1 VPRAGLTPRAVVEE
15 AERMVDDVGFEG
27 MTLAALAE
35 RLGVRQPSLY
45 KHIDGVAGLRRA
57 IAIRA
62 ARELTEVLGRAAVG
76 RARGDAITAMA
87 AAHRKWG
94 LAHPGRYQVSQ
105 TAPELYQA
113 SRIAPDPGGEHEKV
127 VSDYVQMFS
136 DVLSGFGLAGD
147 DAIDAIRGIR
157 AALHGFVSLE
167 AGGGFAMP
175 HDIDRSHR
183 RLVAAL
189 VDALDHWATGSAPA
203 ALPGTGETKTA
214 PSRSL
219 NQVPGPDAPA
229 RPAP

>member
-1 VPRAGLTPRAVVEE
+1 LTSQRVVEE

-45 KHIDGVAGLRRA
+45 KHIDGVADLRRA
-57 IAIRA
+57 IAVRA
-62 ARELTEVLGRAAVG
+62 ARELTEVLSRAAVG
-76 RARGDAITAMA
+76 RARGDAITSMA
-87 AAHRKWG
+87 VAHRQWA
-94 LAHPGRYQVSQ
+94 LAHPGRYQISQ

-113 SRIAPDPGGEHEKV
+113 SPMAPDPGGELEKV
-127 VSDYVQMFS
+127 VADYVQMFS

-147 DAIDAIRGIR
+147 DAIDAIRSIR

-167 AGGGFAMP
+167 AAGGFAMP

-189 VDALDHWATGSAPA
+189 VDALDHWSADSNPA
-203 ALPGTGETKTA
+203 EAA
-214 PSRSL
+214 
-219 NQVPGPDAPA
+219 VP
-229 RPAP
+229 